1 MSSKTIST
9 MRKIFNEQTQD
20 THGNKNGGSV
30 HSKLRVA
37 AYCRVS
43 TDMEEQLTSFATQIK
58 TYTERI
64 TSNPEWELAGIYA
77 DEGISGTSAE
87 KRPKFKQMIED
98 CEHGKIDLILTKS
111 ISRFARNTLE
121 CLTYARRIQD
131 AGAHICFENDGIDT
145 RSGTSKMLFT
155 LLAGFAEEES
165 RSISENVK
173 WGIRKR
179 FESGKAKWSKLY
191 GYRRKN
197 EKKDEIEAFLAA
209 YDNGDYNPFNNNGVG
224 RRKLWKHLL
233 WRSQFS

>member
-1 MSSKTIST
+1 
-9 MRKIFNEQTQD
+9 MRKIINEQPNT
-20 THGNKNGGSV
+20 GKINGKNSKNNDSV

-87 KRPKFKQMIED
+87 KRPKFKQMIDD

-131 AGAHICFENDGIDT
+131 AGAHIVVFKKTHPWLMALQGLSHSIVRQH
-145 RSGTSKMLFT
+145 RS
-155 LLAGFAEEES
+155 
-165 RSISENVK
+165 
-173 WGIRKR
+173 
-179 FESGKAKWSKLY
+179 
-191 GYRRKN
+191 
-197 EKKDEIEAFLAA
+197 
-209 YDNGDYNPFNNNGVG
+209 
-224 RRKLWKHLL
+224 
-233 WRSQFS
+233 